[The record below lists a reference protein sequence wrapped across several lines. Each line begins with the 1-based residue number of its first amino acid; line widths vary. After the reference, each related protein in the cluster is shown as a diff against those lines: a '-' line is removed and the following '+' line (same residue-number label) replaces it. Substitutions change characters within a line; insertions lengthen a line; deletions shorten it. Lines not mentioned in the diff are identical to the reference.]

1 MNRISVLLKE
11 YSKLRS
17 YKQLNRYRSPYK
29 KGKLDSNSA
38 LKQLNN
44 TDIKNKETLYYSN

>member
-11 YSKLRS
+11 YSK
-17 YKQLNRYRSPYK
+17 QLNRYRSPYK
-29 KGKLDSNSA
+29 KSKLDSNSA

-44 TDIKNKETLYYSN
+44 GDINNKETLYYPS